1 MTAMKKVL
9 IVSYYF
15 PPAGGSAVQ
24 RVLKFVKY
32 LPSFGWQPVV
42 LTAGEKSYVLRDD
55 SLMDEIPAGV
65 KVYRVPAPD
74 PYGWYGRGGQDADA
88 GPADLSAIAVG
99 EGQRGSLLNRLGLI
113 VRSLFFIPDARIGW
127 LPFALWKGRQ
137 IIRREKIGVIFV
149 TSPPFTAAL
158 VGGLLSWF
166 TRLPWVSD
174 YRDPWTQAY
183 FYFPRP
189 RIPRS
194 FEAFLERRLLE
205 SADRLISI
213 NGRILDGLRNAY
225 GSRLDG
231 KEIVIPNGY
240 DPEDFEGLE
249 PVKDDFFSIAY
260 TGTLNTKMKPSYFL
274 EAVAQLAAQSPDFMN
289 RVRLDFI
296 GRMSADA
303 AVLFDD
309 RRLRGTVRLTPH
321 LSHKACLRRTVGADL
336 LLLLIP
342 DWPGNALIVTGKL
355 FEYLRSG
362 RPVLCLSDCGEA
374 ADIVQD
380 AGAGFTVPAKDIDS
394 IKAVV
399 WVCYERWKRGESL
412 LKEPIRRDRIQEY
425 DRRRTCERLASV
437 LDEVEGMAGR

>member
-1 MTAMKKVL
+1 MKKVL

-32 LPSFGWQPVV
+32 LPSFQWQPVV
-42 LTAGEKSYVLRDD
+42 LTAEEKSYVLRDD
-55 SLMDEIPAGV
+55 SLLDEIPAGV

-74 PYGWYGRGGQDADA
+74 PYGWYGRGGQEADA

-99 EGQRGSLLNRLGLI
+99 EGQRGSLLNRLGLF

-137 IIRREKIGVIFV
+137 IVRREKIGVIFV

-158 VGGLLSWF
+158 VGGLLSAL
-166 TRLPWVSD
+166 TRVPWISD

-189 RIPRS
+189 GISRS
-194 FEAFLERRLLE
+194 LEAFLERRLLQ
-205 SADRLISI
+205 SADRVVSI
-213 NGRILDGLRNAY
+213 NGRILDGLKNKY
-225 GSRLDG
+225 GSRREG

-240 DPEDFEGLE
+240 DPEDFENLE
-249 PVKDDFFSIAY
+249 PLKDEFFSIVY

-274 EAVAQLAAQSPDFMN
+274 EAVGQLAARSPEFTN
-289 RVRLDFI
+289 RVRLGFI

-303 AVLFDD
+303 AALFED
-309 RRLRGTVRLTPH
+309 RRLGGMVRLTAHLPH
-321 LSHKACLRRTVGADL
+321 RECLRRTAGADL

-342 DWPGNALIVTGKL
+342 DWLGSALIVTGKL

-362 RPVLCLSDCGEA
+362 RPVLCLSDSGEA
-374 ADIVQD
+374 ADIVRD
-380 AGAGFTVPAKDIDS
+380 AGVGFTVPAKDIGS

-412 LKEPIRRDRIQEY
+412 LEESIRWDRIEQY
-425 DRRRTCERLASV
+425 DRRKTCGYLASV
-437 LDEVEGMAGR
+437 LDEVKGKFRH